1 MPVELSLVIPVFNEE
16 ENLAE
21 LGAQIRAALAGI
33 DYEAVFIDDG
43 SVDASFAEIRRLVAM
58 EPRFKAVGLGA
69 NFGQTAAMVAGIAHA
84 RGRLIAFLDSD
95 LQNDPADIPRMLEKI
110 KEGYDAVSGWRRTR
124 RDSLLDR
131 RLPSMLAN
139 ALISA
144 VTGVRLHDY
153 GCTLKVYRSQYL
165 KGLRLY
171 GEMHRFVPAYAG
183 FLGARIA
190 EVEVHHRPRTRGK
203 SKYGLTRI
211 FKVLLDLLTVKFMD
225 SYLSKPIYLF
235 GGGGLLMGVL
245 GAAAA
250 GWTLYKKFHLGI
262 FVKDQPLFLVSIF
275 SALVGVQLLLMG
287 LMAEIL
293 IRIYYDTGRRTS
305 YFVRERLNIPEPE
318 ERA

>member
-43 SVDASFAEIRRLVAM
+43 SADASFAEIRTLAAL
-58 EPRFKAVGLGA
+58 EPRFKAVRLGA

-84 RGRLIAFLDSD
+84 GGRLIAFMDSD
-95 LQNDPADIPRMLEKI
+95 LQNDPADLPRMLDKI
-110 KEGYDAVSGWRRTR
+110 REGYDAVSGWRRTR
-124 RDSLLDR
+124 RDALLDR

-190 EVEVHHRPRTRGK
+190 EVEV
-203 SKYGLTRI
+203 
-211 FKVLLDLLTVKFMD
+211 
-225 SYLSKPIYLF
+225 
-235 GGGGLLMGVL
+235 
-245 GAAAA
+245 
-250 GWTLYKKFHLGI
+250 
-262 FVKDQPLFLVSIF
+262 
-275 SALVGVQLLLMG
+275 
-287 LMAEIL
+287 
-293 IRIYYDTGRRTS
+293 
-305 YFVRERLNIPEPE
+305 
-318 ERA
+318 